1 MSAAQETNA
10 MPMAGQANDHSAP
23 QAPAKPASGR

>member
-1 MSAAQETNA
+1 MSAAQEANA